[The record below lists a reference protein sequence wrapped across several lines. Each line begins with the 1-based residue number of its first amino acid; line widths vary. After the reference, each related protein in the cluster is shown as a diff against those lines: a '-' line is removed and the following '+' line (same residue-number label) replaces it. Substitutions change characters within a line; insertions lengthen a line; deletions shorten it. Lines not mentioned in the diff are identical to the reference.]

1 MQRTESAVAHRVS
14 RFSKRIFIWTI
25 NKSCREHG
33 SHLELAVVV
42 PLDFKRNSILYRIA
56 SNKRKFYLSTN
67 VIDLG
72 TGMEEGSPTFGGR
85 PTWLGKLED
94 DRQGHER
101 LELIVKR
108 IKDALQ
114 TVVKSKS
121 GSADGWCS
129 KDWVVKFIKE
139 EEARGEFCSGR
150 LRCVREAVAGIM

>member
-1 MQRTESAVAHRVS
+1 MDINHQQFCVKRMGRCAMRRPTDDSQASLIAQDCKRKNAKDRISGGAPVMQRAWQPPRTR
-14 RFSKRIFIWTI
+14 
-25 NKSCREHG
+25 G
-33 SHLELAVVV
+33 V

-72 TGMEEGSPTFGGR
+72 KGMEEGSPTFGGR

-114 TVVKSKS
+114 P
-121 GSADGWCS
+121 W
-129 KDWVVKFIKE
+129 
-139 EEARGEFCSGR
+139 
-150 LRCVREAVAGIM
+150 